1 MKNEIKSKPMNDK
14 EAVKQHKRIKIKL
27 FLFSVM
33 RSALYWG
40 ICTAL
45 MIWMD
50 NKGIIDKYFAW
61 WIGTIMMAIYAKIDF
76 KRD

>member
-1 MKNEIKSKPMNDK
+1 MKNEIKIKPMSDI
-14 EAVKQHKRIKIKL
+14 EAIKQHKRIKFKL

-33 RSALYWG
+33 RIALYWG
-40 ICTAL
+40 TCTAL

-61 WIGTIMMAIYAKIDF
+61 WIGTVMMGVYAKIEF

>member
-1 MKNEIKSKPMNDK
+1 MSDLKETKMNEL
-14 EAVKQHKRIKIKL
+14 EAVNQHKRIKLKL

-50 NKGIIDKYFAW
+50 NKGIVDKYFAW
-61 WIGTIMMAIYAKIDF
+61 WIGTVMMAIYAKIEF